1 MKLVSKHIAAV
12 SVVASAF
19 AGIMWSSSSMAYDP
33 YSDPTFCSYPQHA
46 SLPQCAT
53 TARQGT
59 TQIQSTQSL
68 NLSSTIS
75 SAIANSLSN
84 RPGGQ
89 IRPTN
94 SSGLNETG
102 RAAAGYDDKLNVWGA
117 LGTTTMAFKY
127 APAQSAGGSTLG
139 LVGADY
145 LFAPDMLA
153 GAVLSVDENRIG
165 YNPTGVIGR
174 ADGRGYM
181 LSPYLAWQLNRNWL
195 LDASVGIGSADM
207 NMRNNAAIGNTKD
220 KRSSASVSA
229 SYVTRMGNMDLTG
242 KASLINANNK
252 TGAFVDSA
260 AVLNSE
266 VVVRTTQV
274 RVGGQASYGQGTL
287 VPYAGVYYV
296 VDTDRQ
302 IIAGAANDRDA
313 FQVALGL
320 NIFTKGSLS
329 GGIMYAT
336 ETGRSQIK
344 NDQLIA
350 NIAVRF

>member
-1 MKLVSKHIAAV
+1 MNLLQKHVAAV

-19 AGIMWSSSSMAYDP
+19 AGMTWSSSSLAQYDA
-33 YSDPTFCSYPQHA
+33 TFCAYPAHA

-59 TQIQSTQSL
+59 NNIRSQQNL
-68 NLSSTIS
+68 NNAALTFN
-75 SAIANSLSN
+75 IAGGPGARFFNGS
-84 RPGGQ
+84 GGQ
-89 IRPTN
+89 KQTTN
-94 SSGLNETG
+94 GLTETG
-102 RAAAGYDDKLNVWGA
+102 RAAAGFDDKLNVWGA
-117 LGTTTMAFKY
+117 LGSTAMAFKY

-145 LFAPDMLA
+145 LFSPNMLA

-181 LSPYLAWQLNRNWL
+181 LSPYMAWQINRNWL
-195 LDASVGIGSADM
+195 LDASFGIGSADM

-220 KRSSASVSA
+220 KRTNASVSA
-229 SYVTRMGNMDLTG
+229 SYVTRMGNFDLTG

-252 TGAFVDSA
+252 TGSFVDSA

-266 VVVRTTQV
+266 VVVRTTQL
-274 RVGGQASYGQGTL
+274 RLGGQASYGQGTL
-287 VPYAGVYYV
+287 VPYAGVYYM

-302 IIAGAANDRDA
+302 LIPGAANDRDA
-313 FQVALGL
+313 FQVVLGL
-320 NIFTKGSLS
+320 NIFSKGAVS
-329 GGIMYAT
+329 GGVMFAT

-350 NIAVRF
+350 NVAVRF